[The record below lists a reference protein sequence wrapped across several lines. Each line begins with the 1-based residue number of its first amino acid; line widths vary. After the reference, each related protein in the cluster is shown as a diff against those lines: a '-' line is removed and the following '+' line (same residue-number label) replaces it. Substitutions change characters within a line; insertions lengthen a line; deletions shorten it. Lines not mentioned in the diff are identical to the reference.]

1 MGRLTLG
8 HGDARHATGLV
19 PATPGRGR
27 DLRCLP
33 ALGRQRVNVGL
44 ALAATLPGTYLG
56 FFGYAAVV
64 ILASAERF
72 ADGLV
77 QTGQQ
82 FGISPFFLVQ
92 LALAALEPGG
102 AELIALSV
110 AYLILAAVLMVRA
123 RHRLGPLV
131 RDGLRTPYQRLT
143 ARPNQTPPPGGRA

>member
-1 MGRLTLG
+1 MG
-8 HGDARHATGLV
+8 
-19 PATPGRGR
+19 TPGTPPASFRLYLAEVGTC
-27 DLRCLP
+27 DACLRS
-33 ALGRQRVNVGL
+33 GRQRVNVGL

-92 LALAALEPGG
+92 FALAALEPGS

-110 AYLILAAVLMVRA
+110 AYLILAAVLM
-123 RHRLGPLV
+123 
-131 RDGLRTPYQRLT
+131 
-143 ARPNQTPPPGGRA
+143 